1 MTCLDLSSSRLFSN
15 NSNNREGHRCDSQ
28 SFQEENL
35 LQLRELYQYILTQVS
50 SEVEERMLK
59 KVSSSSLL
67 THIYLVV
74 VAAGTISR
82 ATSNRISSKSNQLII
97 LSIQEF
103 NSKTM

>member
-1 MTCLDLSSSRLFSN
+1 MICLDLSSSRLF
-15 NSNNREGHRCDSQ
+15 SNNREGHRCDSQ

-35 LQLRELYQYILTQVS
+35 LQLRELSQYILTQIS
-50 SEVEERMLK
+50 SEVEEQMLK

-74 VAAGTISR
+74 ARIISR
-82 ATSNRISSKSNQLII
+82 ATSNRISSKNNQWII

-103 NSKTM
+103 NSRTM